1 MASPLTIDIIGGN
14 AASAPAAGG
23 GGAMSGFGAGLLGF
37 LGMERQN
44 YTNAR
49 QADRMMKFQEDMS
62 NTQHQREVADLRAA
76 GLNPILSANRG
87 ASSPSGAMATMGNS
101 VSSALEA
108 RRQGQEYANMESTNE
123 QIQADTRLKRAQR
136 HLLAQQ
142 YETEKRTTAI
152 QAARQV
158 GEELEADI
166 NKSGYGRGMRYIDR
180 AIPAVSAAV
189 SSAVG
194 VNRLRGLTERPL
206 PAYSPTSGKPY
217 RYNPHTGKPR

>member
-1 MASPLTIDIIGGN
+1 MALSIDIVGGN
-14 AASAPAAGG
+14 AAPSGG
-23 GGAMSGFGAGLLGF
+23 GGGFSSGLGSGLFGF

-108 RRQGQEYANMESTNE
+108 RRQDQEYENMQATKE
-123 QIQADTRLKRAQR
+123 QINADERLKRAQR
-136 HLLAQQ
+136 NLLGQQ
-142 YETEKRTTAI
+142 YQTELETTAI
-152 QAARQV
+152 QRARRV